1 MDDAAKR
8 TPPDPDAGPE
18 ARPEARP
25 RDGAHRVLEE
35 AEINAIRD
43 PARVELRRDQLLDAA
58 LELFIEKGYASTTI
72 RDICARSGVNQAS
85 LYDYVANKHDILRRV
100 LNRLWFRGQN
110 GGMPEVLGDPARGS
124 VRTAVARILRHSWKK
139 RRLAT
144 LLAYRSV
151 PHLDAQDRETLRL
164 REERLIRS
172 LAAQL
177 RAESGAAE
185 DDKRPEV
192 VANFIIYA
200 NAFGPMRDWLMR
212 DCDEAVVLD
221 TVSAGIAAMIEDLKP
236 PPRTPDPL
244 PPLD

>member
-1 MDDAAKR
+1 MENGADQA
-8 TPPDPDAGPE
+8 PE
-18 ARPEARP
+18 AQRGEP
-25 RDGAHRVLEE
+25 RAQVLAE

-100 LNRLWFRGQN
+100 LNRLWFRGEAKP
-110 GGMPEVLGDPARGS
+110 MAEELADPARGS
-124 VRTAVARILRHSWKK
+124 VKAAVGRILARSWKK
-139 RRLAT
+139 KRLAT

-151 PHLDAQDRETLRL
+151 PHLDAEDRETLRL
-164 REERLIRS
+164 REERLLRT

-185 DDKRPEV
+185 DDRRPEI
-192 VANFIIYA
+192 VANFIIFA
-200 NAFGPMRDWLMR
+200 NAFGPMRDWLTR
-212 DCDEAVVLD
+212 DCDEALVLD
-221 TVSAGIAAMIEDLKP
+221 TVSGGIAAMIEDLKTP
-236 PPRTPDPL
+236 PK
-244 PPLD
+244 PPAAPPAD